1 MLEFFPSKKFF
12 RQKSKKKISKHFF
25 VKKKFWQKKNW
36 RKFSSAKFFFR
47 QIFSVDNFLQQNFF
61 SANFFAE
68 KFFFFGNIF
77 LWRNFLANFFLCLN
91 FCCVNSCWKFFF
103 SKILF
108 KMVQGIYLWSLVQ
121 IRPVTAEILLIVSV
135 LVCGLQSFSGKP
147 QLWLRLVQV
156 ELKLCLGFDNKVIC
170 HLRWYAT

>member
-1 MLEFFPSKKFF
+1 MSKKNFDKKRIGENFLPQKFFFGKFFPST
-12 RQKSKKKISKHFF
+12 I
-25 VKKKFWQKKNW
+25 
-36 RKFSSAKFFFR
+36 
-47 QIFSVDNFLQQNFF
+47 FF
-61 SANFFAE
+61 SKIFFTANFFAE

-91 FCCVNSCWKFFF
+91 FCCVNSCWNFFF